1 MKVIFLQD
9 VKGTAKKGEVKNV
22 ADGYARN
29 MLFPKNLAVEANS
42 SNLSELAGKQA
53 SIQHKIDVEKQ
64 SASET
69 AAKINGKTISI
80 KAKAGSNSRLF
91 GSVTAGHIADALN
104 AQFNTQIEKK
114 KISLKNDI
122 KNFGTYSASV
132 KLYSGITADITVEV
146 SEE

>member
-53 SIQHKIDVEKQ
+53 SIQHKIYVEKQ

>member
-1 MKVIFLQD
+1 M
-9 VKGTAKKGEVKNV
+9 
-22 ADGYARN
+22 
-29 MLFPKNLAVEANS
+29 
-42 SNLSELAGKQA
+42 
-53 SIQHKIDVEKQ
+53 EKQ